1 MAFRLSSFLGGA
13 AKGATDL
20 IEEREKENA
29 LQIKESVK
37 NMYHNYAE
45 YRKETEKKKE
55 EIRETVGS
63 LRSFKFADGPLDEK
77 ELIALASDLPTAKS
91 IAEEFKKN
99 PEKLEGLSKSFIKAK
114 GNIPE
119 GMTFNDYVNQY
130 GKVAKMDATEFEQ
143 AASSKQDG
151 FLNKMVYG
159 NNVTK
164 IRATAAKYGVS
175 AEELYNLGAAKGSK
189 SFPALL
195 EVDYAKLKD
204 KPDFKKIESDAQVAM
219 YNAKQS
225 GTDEEQA
232 KAAANLGHITF
243 IQEFGNKKG
252 KSQGEIEADYA
263 NQVIKLK
270 QEGKPKEAAIKERE
284 LRDWQR
290 LVTNPATT
298 AGKTDADKIS
308 QANLIVA
315 ASRTM
320 ESTLKNYLPPGSFIT
335 TSNPD
340 GTTNIEVKD
349 LASSGKA
356 ALGFTAGRDVLIKEM
371 TTNGKPRSE
380 MHKNALMSAGVQF
393 DQDGNAVNP
402 KVNYGGE
409 APAPAAAQTPRPRGG
424 PMAKPASVAPA
435 APVLEFKTEA
445 EVEAA
450 NLPKGTKIKIG
461 GRLAEVQ

>member
-13 AKGATDL
+13 AKGATEL

-29 LQIKESVK
+29 LQIKESIK

-45 YRKETEKKKE
+45 YRKETDKKKE

-91 IAEEFKKN
+91 IAEEFRKN
-99 PEKLEGLSKSFIKAK
+99 PEKLEGLSKSFIKAT

-143 AASSKQDG
+143 AAAGKQDG

-164 IRATAAKYGVS
+164 IRNAAAKYGVS
-175 AEELYNLGAAKGSK
+175 AEELYNVGAAKGSK

-219 YNAKQS
+219 LTARQT
-225 GTDEEQA
+225 GTEEDQA

-243 IQEFGNKKG
+243 IKEYGDKKD
-252 KSQGEIEADYA
+252 KTQNIIEADYA
-263 NQVIKLK
+263 NKVIKLQK
-270 QEGKPKEAAIKERE
+270 EGKPKEAAEMEAE
-284 LRDWQR
+284 LKRWQK
-290 LVTNPATT
+290 LVANPAT
-298 AGKTDADKIS
+298 AAKTDADKIS
-308 QANLIVA
+308 QANLITA

-320 ESTLKNYLPPGSFIT
+320 VSTMSNYLPPGSFIT
-335 TSNPD
+335 TSNSD

-349 LASSGKA
+349 LASSDKA
-356 ALGFTAGRDVLIKEM
+356 AKGYVAGREVLIKEM

-380 MHKNALMSAGVQF
+380 MHKNALLSAGVQF
-393 DQDGNAVNP
+393 DKDGNAVNP
-402 KVNYGGE
+402 KIQYGGE
-409 APAPAAAQTPRPRGG
+409 APAPAAAATQTPRPRGG
-424 PMAKPASVAPA
+424 PMARPT
-435 APVLEFKTEA
+435 APVDTAKARSEANAAIANGADRAAVAARFKQQTGQD
-445 EVEAA
+445 
-450 NLPKGTKIKIG
+450 L
-461 GRLAEVQ
+461 